1 MKIEDG
7 IYVWNHNCFVGR
19 ILMIQTNTFE
29 VTKKLYRGHSQGC
42 VLSPTNFILYTT
54 KFHEIS
60 SEDVA
65 IIQYADDFAILTK
78 GKNTD
83 DAKKKLKKAVADFG
97 GN

>member
-1 MKIEDG
+1 
-7 IYVWNHNCFVGR
+7 
-19 ILMIQTNTFE
+19 MIQTNTGG
-29 VTKKLYRGHSQGC
+29 LPQGY

-60 SEDVA
+60 SENVM

-83 DAKKKLKKAVADFG
+83 DAMKKVKKIG
-97 GN
+97 GGFRSQVN